1 MNCFSSELV
10 VQNLNEMYVSIPFI
24 EPGKSLCKLLIVSL
38 FILSGAQPLMAQRFN
53 FTQYNIE
60 HGLTQSQA
68 RAFAQSPSRHLWI
81 ATQGG
86 VSRFNGSQFYSLTRS
101 ENGLASMAV
110 TALITDESGK
120 LFIGTQDGLS
130 IFDGKEVRN
139 YRLPDKEGFS
149 RIYAL
154 IKDKNGEIYGLI
166 NEQIFIF
173 NKDKISLLKYPGIS
187 DKPVT
192 ALTTNIE
199 GNLLAAV
206 YGKGIY
212 ELADRA
218 WKLTIRLPEPP
229 ASSKPCYVRQLFFDR
244 NTKGKLWILSHDK
257 IFTFHNNKLEQFKND
272 QLKSETAKFLS
283 IEQDE
288 SNNLWV
294 GTLIGAFCISPEK
307 TQFFNSRNGF
317 TDNAV
322 NKIFRDAENNMWFAT
337 EGAGIYKYDGDKTMV
352 LDKAQGLS
360 NEVVMGFATDREGAM
375 WMHCFGNT
383 LFKLH
388 EGKKINV
395 KLPVPDTI
403 HYSISH
409 LFNDRDGNI
418 WIGTSGAG
426 LWKYN
431 DKSFETF
438 RYKPGKV
445 PKVIRHIMQDRHGTL
460 WLATPTGCYLL
471 SDGKFSHLKNFD
483 AFAGGLLEIG
493 SDSVLVNTQRGNFLI
508 TGKERRVQLI
518 PRKELQRTDLYCM
531 AAYKNQ
537 VFFGTAEDGK
547 WVWDLE
553 KNNYRNLTRKDGLY
567 SNTIYSL
574 IADSQGNIWTGTGR
588 GINKIGYNPKA
599 DSFTVSGAEY
609 SQRITV
615 ECNQNAV
622 FLKQNKLWVGT
633 TKGAVIFDLE
643 ESSTKKEKPY
653 IVLQSVKLFA
663 SGVENKK
670 ENFSSAN
677 GFPLPQEL
685 ELAYRKNHIN
695 LNFKGIYLTSPSDVS
710 YQYRLVGLDDA
721 FSNPT
726 TNSSVNYQ
734 TLPPGDYVFE
744 ARALNGSGVIS
755 DNMLRFPFS
764 IKPAFYQTVF
774 FKLAVVLVLVL
785 SGIALQAYLHRRKN
799 LRLQQIESM
808 KREERLKARQQTA
821 EDFHDDLGNKL
832 TRISILTDILN
843 MKLNGEHQE
852 EKQLIYQI
860 KENASSLYRGTKDIL
875 WALDPKSDN
884 LYEILCH
891 ISEFGMELFQD
902 TAIEFSYEGITEE
915 LANTRLPMEYSRNIS
930 MIFKE
935 ALNNTLRHAE
945 ANHVV
950 LNVSHLEKS
959 VEISLKDDGVGFDQ
973 VHAPKGLGLNNIY
986 LRARR
991 IGARLDVNSIIG
1003 SGTRTILTI
1012 SKN

>member
-1 MNCFSSELV
+1 
-10 VQNLNEMYVSIPFI
+10 MYVSIPFI
-24 EPGKSLCKLLIVSL
+24 ESGKFLWKLLIVSI
-38 FILSGAQPLMAQRFN
+38 FILCKTQPLIAQRFS

-86 VSRFNGSQFYSLTRS
+86 ISRFDGSQFYSLTRS

-110 TALITDESGK
+110 SALVTDESGRI
-120 LFIGTQDGLS
+120 FIGTHDGLS
-130 IFDGKEVRN
+130 VFDGKRIRN
-139 YRLPDKEGFS
+139 YRLADKEGFS
-149 RIYAL
+149 RIHAL
-154 IKDKNGEIYGLI
+154 IKNKKGEIYGL
-166 NEQIFIF
+166 NNQQLFTF
-173 NKDKISLLKYPGIS
+173 SQDKMISVKYSGIP
-187 DKPVT
+187 DEPVT
-192 ALTTNIE
+192 AIMFSPE
-199 GNLLAAV
+199 GNLIAAV

-212 ELADRA
+212 ELTGRA
-218 WKLTIRLPEPP
+218 WKLKTQLPEP
-229 ASSKPCYVRQLFFDR
+229 SGSLKPFYVIQLFFDR
-244 NTKGKLWILSHDK
+244 NAKDKLWIVTHDK
-257 IFTFHNNKLEQFKND
+257 IFTFHNDQLKEFEND
-272 QLKSETAKFLS
+272 QLESETVKFLS

-294 GTLIGAFCISPEK
+294 GTLMGAYCISSKK
-307 TQFFNSRNGF
+307 TQFFNSLNGF

-337 EGAGIYKYDGDKTMV
+337 EGAGIYKYDGDQTMI

-388 EGKKINV
+388 SGNKIDI
-395 KLPVPDTI
+395 KLPVADSI

-409 LFNDRDGNI
+409 LFNDKDGNI
-418 WIGTSGAG
+418 WIGTNGAG
-426 LWKYN
+426 LWKY
-431 DKSFETF
+431 DGKKFDTF
-438 RYKPGKV
+438 PYQRGKV
-445 PKVIRHIMQDRHGTL
+445 PKVIRHIMQDTHGII
-460 WLATPTGCYLL
+460 WLATATGCYLL
-471 SDGKFSHLKNFD
+471 SDGKFSHLKKPD

-493 SDSVLVNTQRGNFLI
+493 TDSVLVNTQRGNFLV

-518 PRKELQRTDLYCM
+518 PRKELQRVDLYCM
-531 AAYKNQ
+531 AAFKNK
-537 VFFGTAEDGK
+537 VFFGTGEDGI
-547 WVWDLE
+547 WIWDLE
-553 KNNYRNLTRKDGLY
+553 RNTYQNLTRKNGLY

-574 IADSQGNIWTGTGR
+574 IADGKGNVWTGTGR
-588 GINKIGYNPKA
+588 GINKIKYNAKA
-599 DSFTVSGAEY
+599 DRFTVSGAEY
-609 SQRITV
+609 SKRITV
-615 ECNQNAV
+615 ECNQNAM
-622 FLKQNKLWVGT
+622 FLDQNKLWVGT
-633 TKGAVIFDLE
+633 TKGAVIFDLND
-643 ESSTKKEKPY
+643 STTKKEKPY
-653 IVLQSVKLFA
+653 IVLQSVKLLT
-663 SGVENKK
+663 SEVNNKL
-670 ENFSSAN
+670 ESFSAAN

-685 ELAYRKNHIN
+685 ELPFRKNHIN
-695 LNFKGIYLTSPSDVS
+695 LNFKGIYLTNPSDVL
-710 YQYRLVGLDDA
+710 YQYRLVGLDDT

-726 TNSSVNYQ
+726 ANSSVNYQ

-744 ARALNGSGVIS
+744 ARALNSAGIIS

-764 IKPAFYQTVF
+764 ITPAFYQTVF
-774 FKLAVVLVLVL
+774 FKLGIILFLVL

-852 EKQLIYQI
+852 EKQLIHQI

-884 LYEILCH
+884 LYEILSH

-902 TAIEFSYEGITEE
+902 TAIEFNYEGITEQ
-915 LANTRLPMEYSRNIS
+915 LTNTMLPMEYSRNIS

-935 ALNNTLRHAE
+935 ALNNSLRHAE
-945 ANHVV
+945 AHHVF
-950 LNVSHLEKS
+950 LKVSDLEKS
-959 VEISLKDDGVGFDQ
+959 IVISLKDDGNGFDQ
-973 VHAPKGLGLNNIY
+973 EHAHKGLGLNNIY
-986 LRARR
+986 LRAKRL
-991 IGARLDVNSIIG
+991 GAGLDVCSAIG
-1003 SGTRTILTI
+1003 NGTNITLTI
-1012 SKN
+1012 FKAS